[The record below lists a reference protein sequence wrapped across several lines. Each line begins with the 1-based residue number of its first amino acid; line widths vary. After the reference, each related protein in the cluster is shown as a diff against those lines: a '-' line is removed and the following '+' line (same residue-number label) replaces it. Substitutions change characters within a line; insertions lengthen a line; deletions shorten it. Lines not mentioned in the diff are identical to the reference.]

1 MGGNIPY
8 TLIKIALKPQNA
20 HQRCINN
27 HIKVTKVDRRYEFK
41 GSGGALITKLDFG
54 EYLLRKK
61 TIFTLKTVANVD
73 VVART
78 VRQDPHSTISSMTT
92 SSS

>member
-1 MGGNIPY
+1 M
-8 TLIKIALKPQNA
+8 
-20 HQRCINN
+20 N
-27 HIKVTKVDRRYEFK
+27 HTELDWYEFK